1 MPNTKAVGVAYA
13 DPQFD
18 SVTVTGAAVVNGGL
32 IANTIAT
39 TGSVAAANLT
49 AGLYF
54 LTSAITANSTTTS
67 APAGSLGTTSNA
79 TGLGKLFISDGTKWQ
94 YPVVA

>member
-1 MPNTKAVGVAYA
+1 MAYNTKAIGVAYA
-13 DPQFD
+13 DPEFE
-18 SVTVTGAAVVNGGL
+18 VVNATDY
-32 IANTIAT
+32 ISADQFINNTT
-39 TGSVAAANLT
+39 TGPVVQNLN

-54 LTSAITANSTTTS
+54 LSTAITANSTTTS
-67 APAGSLGTTSNA
+67 APAGSLATTTNA